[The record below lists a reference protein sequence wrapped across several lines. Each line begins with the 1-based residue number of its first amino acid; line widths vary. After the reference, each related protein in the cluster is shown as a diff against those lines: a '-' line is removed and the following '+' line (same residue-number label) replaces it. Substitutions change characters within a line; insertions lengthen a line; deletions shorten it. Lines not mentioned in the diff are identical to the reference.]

1 MANQRPRASGANIL
15 LVVAAGSH
23 GELRAR
29 LDEDHRVIVATDL
42 AQAERALDDESPDL
56 LLIELTAAGYRH
68 GDDLAAL
75 LQRLSAADLPVILLG
90 PCPPERVTEALN
102 NGVDDLLEADAPIA
116 LALRRIGHQ
125 LDMRYCHELLRAQ
138 SLLDGL
144 TGLAN
149 RNRFDEFLAAA
160 FGDAQRRQESL
171 ALVLFDIDAF
181 AAFNAARGHAAG
193 DEVLLHIGRT
203 LASARRR
210 PFDLFARHAGDGFA
224 CVLPN
229 TDLAGA
235 RAVAELVMAD
245 VDALMLD
252 HPDSPVG
259 DCITVSLGIAAC
271 TPPRGEAAHLLFD
284 HASAALQ
291 RAKRAGRHRISD

>member
-1 MANQRPRASGANIL
+1 MVVQHPRASGANIL
-15 LVVAAGSH
+15 LLAAPDAL

-29 LDEDHRVIVATDL
+29 LDEDHRIILAYDL
-42 AQAERALDDESPDL
+42 MQAERALDEDAPDL
-56 LLIELTAAGYRH
+56 LLLDLAAAGFRP

-75 LQRLSAADLPVILLG
+75 LQRLSAADLPVILVG
-90 PCPPERVTEALN
+90 PCAPDQVAEALRA
-102 NGVDDLLEADAPIA
+102 GVDEVLDANTPLE
-116 LALRRIGHQ
+116 LALRRIAHQ
-125 LDMRYCHELLRAQ
+125 LDLRYSHELLRAQ

-149 RNRFDEFLAAA
+149 RARFDDFLTAA
-160 FGDAQRRQESL
+160 FGNAQRRQEPL

-181 AAFNAARGHAAG
+181 AAYNAERGHAAG

-235 RAVAELVMAD
+235 HAVAELVMAD

-252 HPDSPVG
+252 HPASPVG
-259 DCITVSLGIAAC
+259 DCITISLGVAAR
-271 TPPRGEAAHLLFD
+271 TPSQGEAAHLLFD
-284 HASAALQ
+284 QASAALQ
-291 RAKRAGRHRISD
+291 RAKRAGRHGISD